1 MKLGM
6 LWLDDDKVLS
16 FEDKVRRAA
25 EYYQDKYGKV
35 PDLCLVNKKMLA
47 EDKRIDAIEVRPVKH
62 VLPDHF
68 WVGVSTN

>member
-35 PDLCLVNKKMLA
+35 PDLCLVNKKMLV

>member
-6 LWLDDDKVLS
+6 LWLDDDKAMSL
-16 FEDKVRRAA
+16 EAKIRRAA

-35 PDLCLVNKKMLA
+35 PDLCLVNKKMLT
-47 EDKRIDAIEVRPVKH
+47 EDKQIDAIEVRPVKH

-68 WVGVSTN
+68 WLGVSTN